1 MARER
6 IFWTFCECCGEKQI
20 DVVKANLGHVEI
32 CCNGDDE
39 EVTIMLSKDMALK
52 LAQSIIDCYE

>member
-6 IFWTFCECCGEKQI
+6 IFWGGWGGCGGGRGG
-20 DVVKANLGHVEI
+20 VGKANLGHVEI